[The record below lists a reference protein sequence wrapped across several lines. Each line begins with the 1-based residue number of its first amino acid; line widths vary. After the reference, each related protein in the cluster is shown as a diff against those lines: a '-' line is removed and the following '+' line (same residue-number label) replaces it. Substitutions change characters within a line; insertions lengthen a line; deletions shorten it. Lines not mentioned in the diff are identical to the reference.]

1 MPEFRTEIDIEPY
14 EYVNECSKYEIK
26 ELINELRDHGYLNE
40 DGIEKENKTLDDIEF
55 EKALMKI
62 ESHRQYLSLEEEA
75 FIVNLS
81 KRF

>member
-14 EYVNECSKYEIK
+14 EYVNECSKSEIK

-40 DGIEKENKTLDDIEF
+40 DRIEPKNKTLDDIEF

-62 ESHRQYLSLEEEA
+62 ESHRQHLSLEEEA